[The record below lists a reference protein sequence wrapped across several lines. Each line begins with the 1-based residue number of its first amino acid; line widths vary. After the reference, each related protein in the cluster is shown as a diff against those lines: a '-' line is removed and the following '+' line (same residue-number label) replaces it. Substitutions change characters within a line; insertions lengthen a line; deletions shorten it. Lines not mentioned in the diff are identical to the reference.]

1 MTMAT
6 IDSRRAGVR
15 AVRLPR
21 VFTDQLDKLAAA
33 VGGYS
38 SAIEALATEQ
48 ELPRDWF
55 QRHPGDI
62 RRRRDVRITFRL
74 SARAERA
81 LRAWGGRR
89 SLSKIILHLV
99 LYSFTEGLKTQPGAA
114 ASSPSPGRR
123 ESLATP
129 VAPAAPPRLRPAVEA
144 AARPPRAKSG
154 SIAAA
159 FSHLPPA
166 PVSLP
171 YVCEIPG
178 CEFGGSTGA
187 VVRCRRHV
195 RWVSAAFSHLP
206 VPTTGQRYVCQLSTC
221 RFQHGDGVSTGPT
234 IVPTL
239 CREHSR

>member
-1 MTMAT
+1 MTR
-6 IDSRRAGVR
+6 IDSGRARVR

-38 SAIEALATEQ
+38 RAIEALAIEQ
-48 ELPRDWF
+48 ELPRNWF

-99 LYSFTEGLKTQPGAA
+99 LYSFTEGLKTQPAAA
-114 ASSPSPGRR
+114 ASSPSAGRR
-123 ESLATP
+123 ESPATP

-144 AARPPRAKSG
+144 APRPPGPRPKSG

-166 PVSLP
+166 AVSLP

-178 CEFGGSTGA
+178 CEFGGSSGA

-206 VPTTGQRYVCQLSTC
+206 APTPGQRYVCQLSTC
-221 RFQHGDGVSTGPT
+221 PFQHGDGVSTGPT